1 MLAYLAFLRA
11 YLLTYCVPSSCVA
24 EVQQQAAA
32 AATATASSS
41 QSVSTDSLTPFLACG
56 LLLLSVLVL
65 FPTHNLSIG
74 LLVF

>member
-1 MLAYLAFLRA
+1 
-11 YLLTYCVPSSCVA
+11 VA
-24 EVQQQAAA
+24 EVQQQAA

-41 QSVSTDSLTPFLACG
+41 QSVSESVSPDSLTPFLTCG

-65 FPTHNLSIG
+65 FPTHNLSTG